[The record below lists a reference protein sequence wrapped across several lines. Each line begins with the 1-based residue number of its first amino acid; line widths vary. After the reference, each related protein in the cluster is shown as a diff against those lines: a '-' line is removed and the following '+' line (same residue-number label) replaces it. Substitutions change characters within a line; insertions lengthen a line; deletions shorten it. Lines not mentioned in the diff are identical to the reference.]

1 MVLFSSVFSKRASKY
16 IQKLDKI
23 IQNRINEKIE
33 KLEQDPFPQEV
44 ERVEDFE
51 GEKVFRVRVGN
62 QRILY
67 IVRYNPNKLIIVKI
81 DKRPRVY
88 NRWFPW
94 NFEFDCAINTIQNEQ
109 EYKN

>member
-1 MVLFSSVFSKRASKY
+1 MVLFPSEFSTRAGKY
-16 IQKLDKI
+16 IQKLDGVMKK
-23 IQNRINEKIE
+23 RIKEKIE

-88 NRWFPW
+88 NR
-94 NFEFDCAINTIQNEQ
+94 
-109 EYKN
+109 